1 VHRISLVVLVLLALA
16 LAALG
21 GGIPVVAAD
30 QTFKVIVHPDV
41 QGNQIPR
48 EVLSSIFL
56 RDVLRW
62 GDGNVIKPV
71 DQSMRSSVREAFT
84 HAVLAK
90 RVESM
95 AFLWAAKINKGVTPP
110 PVKSSDADVIHYVA
124 STEGA
129 IGYVSAS
136 TPVPPGVKALK
147 VVD

>member
-1 VHRISLVVLVLLALA
+1 VRRMSIAVLATLA

-21 GGIPVVAAD
+21 GSLPVVGAD

-62 GDGNVIKPV
+62 GDGHAVRPV
-71 DQSMRSSVREAFT
+71 DQSMRSPVRELFT
-84 HAVLAK
+84 QQVLAK
-90 RVESM
+90 RVEGM
-95 AFLWAAKINKGVTPP
+95 AYFWAEKIQKGITPP
-110 PVKSSDADVIHYVA
+110 PVKSSDADVIQYVA

-136 TPVPPGVKALK
+136 TPVPASVKALQ
-147 VVD
+147 VID